1 MTQAAVSGRLLITLN
16 ASGDCAMATAD
27 PLPEGTDHITEEA
40 AAPPSSRIVEEV
52 GKLRGQAAEK
62 AFAFANHGKDR
73 ASSALDELAKVVSD
87 AAATVDDKVGSDYGD
102 YARRAADAVS
112 GAAATL
118 REKDVEALYEDAR
131 AYVSKSPA
139 IAVGA
144 AIVIGFALARLA
156 RSAMP
161 AAPAGRSG
169 TE

>member
-1 MTQAAVSGRLLITLN
+1 MP
-16 ASGDCAMATAD
+16 TAE
-27 PLPEGTDHITEEA
+27 PLPEGTDHIIEEA
-40 AAPPSSRIVEEV
+40 AAETPPSSSRIAEEIER
-52 GKLRGQAAEK
+52 LRGQAAEK
-62 AFAFANHGKDR
+62 AFAFANQGKDR
-73 ASSALDELAKVVSD
+73 ATNALEELAKVVND

-118 REKDVEALYEDAR
+118 RDKDVEALYDDAR
-131 AYVSKSPA
+131 AFVSKSPA

-144 AIVIGFALARLA
+144 AIVIGFAVARLA

-161 AAPAGRSG
+161 APAGRSE